1 MNPRLQGEHR
11 SGRPEHMILAGLTLW
26 LLAGACSPSA
36 TLEPTAHVD
45 STWER
50 VQSTGRII
58 VGTTGDY
65 APFEYYNAEY
75 RLDGFDV
82 ALIREVA
89 ERLGLRVELHDY
101 AFDGLGAALAIGQV
115 DAVIAAISVTDER
128 EALVDFTDVYHVDKG
143 VVVTR
148 EGSAMGPVSSVPDLA
163 RYRVGVEAGSVFQ
176 ADLERLV
183 SAGEMPS
190 KQVHLYATAAEGT
203 ADLLRGKLDLLVLD
217 EAAAKSLLAQGG
229 LEIADEGMGT
239 RRYAIAIPQGAA
251 TLQSELNRALRELTE
266 DGTLARLSD
275 RYLGAPPAALY
286 PLPTP
291 TPGATPTP
299 PPVGCL
305 DAMARIGEL
314 SYDDDEMRNPPQIE
328 RENPFSKGWRLRN
341 VGTCTWTEDY
351 VLRYIHGNRP
361 EAELDGGPVF
371 ISGEVGPGETQDL
384 VARLRSP
391 AEPGTYQ
398 GFWQMFN
405 ASGHAFG
412 ETVWVGITVPTET
425 PSPTATSTP
434 GPTVPTGPLPTW
446 TPTPAAVVGPKW
458 VLVSIQDP
466 SGDLSDPVQ
475 GADLTAVFTADG
487 EFYGNTGCNSYAGNY
502 EAEEVFIK
510 ITNFS
515 FTRDACPTDEL
526 NDQENRFLPFM
537 EKSTRYAVDGNQL
550 QLLKGDNV
558 TLVFQGQ

>member
-11 SGRPEHMILAGLTLW
+11 SGRPGHMILAGLTLW

-50 VQSTGRII
+50 VQSKGRII

-190 KQVHLYATAAEGT
+190 NQVHFYATAAEGT

-217 EAAAKSLLAQGG
+217 EAAAKALLAQGG
-229 LEIADEGMGT
+229 LEIAGEGLGT

-251 TLQSELNRALRELTE
+251 TLQSELNRALRELAE
-266 DGTLARLSD
+266 DGTLAQLSE
-275 RYLGAPPAALY
+275 RYLGAPSEPLH
-286 PLPTP
+286 PLPTS

-299 PPVGCL
+299 PGMGCL
-305 DAMARIGEL
+305 DASARIGEL
-314 SYDDDEMRNPPQIE
+314 AYDDDEMRNPPQIE
-328 RENPFSKGWRLRN
+328 NDTPFSKGWRLRN
-341 VGTCTWTEDY
+341 VGTCTWTEEY
-351 VLRYIHGNRP
+351 ALRYVHGNRAEAKLLGGLGP
-361 EAELDGGPVF
+361 CGRELCCSSFLPDFAAVSVKMAKEQNLPLNPTKISGICGRLMCCLTYEYETYQELKKDFPKIGKTIPSPLGPVKVLRQNIMDGTIVVETEDREEKILQVAELCQKAAPV
-371 ISGEVGPGETQDL
+371 
-384 VARLRSP
+384 
-391 AEPGTYQ
+391 
-398 GFWQMFN
+398 
-405 ASGHAFG
+405 
-412 ETVWVGITVPTET
+412 
-425 PSPTATSTP
+425 
-434 GPTVPTGPLPTW
+434 
-446 TPTPAAVVGPKW
+446 K
-458 VLVSIQDP
+458 
-466 SGDLSDPVQ
+466 
-475 GADLTAVFTADG
+475 
-487 EFYGNTGCNSYAGNY
+487 
-502 EAEEVFIK
+502 K
-510 ITNFS
+510 
-515 FTRDACPTDEL
+515 
-526 NDQENRFLPFM
+526 
-537 EKSTRYAVDGNQL
+537 EKG
-550 QLLKGDNV
+550 
-558 TLVFQGQ
+558 